1 MTVPATPGPGGSGA
15 LDPSSDGRANAR
27 TLAIAFLSLLA
38 LVMLTIAVA
47 GRFVMPFDSPILAFA
62 RSLDGLP
69 NVWSGLSDSANL
81 PLIVIGLG
89 MVVWL
94 VATHRRREALLVLLM
109 LAAVT
114 LGSEGIKELVGRPRP
129 SGTDPGVPGVV
140 YSYPSGHTLEALTIL
155 GIITIRGWRSSR
167 PPVVRVAFT
176 LLVIVW
182 VVLVGLARMALNAHY
197 PSDILGGALGGTLA
211 LSLYTWLTRPGAW
224 ADQSSAHPK
233 EGRPARHG
241 SRLSRRSSPAAG

>member
-1 MTVPATPGPGGSGA
+1 MTGPVTPGSGNGGAVDRSGSG
-15 LDPSSDGRANAR
+15 GANAR

-38 LVMLTIAVA
+38 FVLLTIAVA
-47 GRFVMPFDSPILAFA
+47 GRFVMPFDPPILAFA
-62 RSLDGLP
+62 RTLDGWPDL
-69 NVWSGLSDSANL
+69 WRGISDSADI
-81 PLIVIGLG
+81 PLVVIGLG

-94 VATHRRREALLVLLM
+94 VATHRRREALVVLVM

-114 LGSEGIKELVGRPRP
+114 LGSEGIKDLVARPRP

-167 PPVVRVAFT
+167 PLAGRVAFT
-176 LLVIVW
+176 VVVIIW
-182 VVLVGLARMALNAHY
+182 VVLVGLARMALDAHY
-197 PSDILGGALGGTLA
+197 PSDVLGGALGGTLA
-211 LSLYTWLTRPGAW
+211 LSLYAWLTRPGAW
-224 ADQSSAHPK
+224 ADQSSAQPK

-241 SRLSRRSSPAAG
+241 SRLSRRSSPSTG

>member
-1 MTVPATPGPGGSGA
+1 MTVPVTPGSGGSGA
-15 LDPSSDGRANAR
+15 VDPSSNRGANAR

-38 LVMLTIAVA
+38 LVLLTIAVA

-62 RSLDGLP
+62 RTFDGLP
-69 NVWSGLSDSANL
+69 NVWSGLSDSANI
-81 PLIVIGLG
+81 PLVVIGLG

-94 VATHRRREALLVLLM
+94 VATHRRREALVVLVM

-114 LGSEGIKELVGRPRP
+114 LGSEGIKDLVARPRP

-167 PPVVRVAFT
+167 PLAVRVAFT
-176 LLVIVW
+176 VLVIIW

-197 PSDILGGALGGTLA
+197 PSDVLGGALGGTLA

-224 ADQSSAHPK
+224 ADQTSAHPT

-241 SRLSRRSSPAAG
+241 SRLSRRSSPSTG

>member
-1 MTVPATPGPGGSGA
+1 MTKPVTPGSDGGA
-15 LDPSSDGRANAR
+15 AVDRSSDGASNAR

-38 LVMLTIAVA
+38 FVLLTIAVA
-47 GRFVMPFDSPILAFA
+47 GRFVMPFDGPILSFA

-69 NVWSGLSDSANL
+69 NLWSGISDSANL

-94 VATHRRREALLVLLM
+94 VATHRRREALVVLLM

-167 PPVVRVAFT
+167 QLVLRVAFT
-176 LLVIVW
+176 VLVIVW

-197 PSDILGGALGGTLA
+197 PSDVLGGALGGTLA
-211 LSLYTWLTRPGAW
+211 LSLYAWLTRPGAW
-224 ADQSSAHPK
+224 ADQSSVQPH
-233 EGRPARHG
+233 EGKPARHG
-241 SRLSRRSSPAAG
+241 PTLSRRSSPSTG

>member
-1 MTVPATPGPGGSGA
+1 MTGPVTPGSGNGGAVDRSGSG
-15 LDPSSDGRANAR
+15 GANAR

-38 LVMLTIAVA
+38 FVLLTIAVA
-47 GRFVMPFDSPILAFA
+47 GRFVMPFDPPILAFA
-62 RSLDGLP
+62 RTLDGWPDL
-69 NVWSGLSDSANL
+69 WRGISDSADI
-81 PLIVIGLG
+81 PLVVIGLG

-94 VATHRRREALLVLLM
+94 VATHRRREALVVLVM

-114 LGSEGIKELVGRPRP
+114 LGSEGIKDLVARPRP

-167 PPVVRVAFT
+167 PLAGRVAFT
-176 LLVIVW
+176 VVVIIW

-197 PSDILGGALGGTLA
+197 PSDVLGGALGGILA
-211 LSLYTWLTRPGAW
+211 LSLFTWLTRSGAW

-241 SRLSRRSSPAAG
+241 SRLSRRSSPSTG